1 MINDRQT
8 VRLTEAQLHQLV
20 ESTVEEIMLQE
31 GWWDSFK
38 GGAKAL
44 GNIMGGGARQ
54 AADKAGNSVRKMGQN
69 VANKA
74 NQLGQS
80 AANKVNQYGQ
90 AAVNKMNQFGQA
102 AADKVNAAVDSA
114 QQFGQNVGNT
124 IKTGAANQNLQ
135 ASKQK
140 AIEALDNFIQVS
152 RTAPG
157 GLNDNTLNAVK
168 QAKAALMRAGGVS
181 KGQYT
186 RSMNRTMNQ
195 FR

>member
-20 ESTVEEIMLQE
+20 ESTVEDIMLQE
-31 GWWDSFK
+31 GWWDSLT
-38 GGAKAL
+38 GGANAI
-44 GNIMGGGARQ
+44 GNIIGGGTRQ
-54 AADKAGNSVRKMGQN
+54 VVDKAGKRMSKMGQD
-69 VANKA
+69 VAD
-74 NQLGQS
+74 
-80 AANKVNQYGQ
+80 KVNKYGQ
-90 AAVNKMNQFGQA
+90 AAVDKMDQFGKA
-102 AADKVNAAVDSA
+102 AAKKVNAAVDSA

-186 RSMNRTMNQ
+186 RRLNKTINQ

>member
-8 VRLTEAQLHQLV
+8 VRLTEEQLHQLI
-20 ESTVEEIMLQE
+20 ESTVQEIMLQE

-44 GNIMGGGARQ
+44 GNMIGQGSKQM
-54 AADKAGNSVRKMGQN
+54 GNSAASGMKRMGQN
-69 VANKA
+69 ISNKA
-74 NQLGQS
+74 SQFGQE
-80 AANKVNQYGQ
+80 AANKINQYGQ
-90 AAVNKMNQFGQA
+90 AATDKMNT
-102 AADKVNAAVDSA
+102 AVQGA

-124 IKTGAANQNLQ
+124 IKAGAANQNLQ

-186 RSMNRTMNQ
+186 RSMKRTMGQ
-195 FR
+195 FK

>member
-20 ESTVEEIMLQE
+20 ESTVEDIMLQE

-54 AADKAGNSVRKMGQN
+54 AADKAGNSMRQM
-69 VANKA
+69 
-74 NQLGQS
+74 GQS

-102 AADKVNAAVDSA
+102 AANKVNAAVDSA

-124 IKTGAANQNLQ
+124 IRTGAANQNLQ